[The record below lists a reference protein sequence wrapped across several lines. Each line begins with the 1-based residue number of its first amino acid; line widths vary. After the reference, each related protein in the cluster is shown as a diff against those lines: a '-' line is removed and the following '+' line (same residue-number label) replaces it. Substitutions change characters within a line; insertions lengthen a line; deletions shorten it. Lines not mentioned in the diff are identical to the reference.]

1 MPENTS
7 EPNQGHTGQ
16 IPVCHKCSIP
26 MQLKMTAPHKPRR
39 PLVLPADIL
48 EYLQVPH
55 MRALGDLDFRDVIG
69 RKRNDLLRTAHGCRR
84 FHYALRQVL
93 RDYGFEASNADS
105 EWYRRALVSLQA
117 MQTFA
122 TNRCVLGRLSWRP
135 RPVPSS
141 YADIQ
146 PAWAL

>member
-48 EYLQVPH
+48 E
-55 MRALGDLDFRDVIG
+55 
-69 RKRNDLLRTAHGCRR
+69 RTFKCPTCGH
-84 FHYALRQVL
+84 
-93 RDYGFEASNADS
+93 S
-105 EWYRRALVSLQA
+105 EIWIFGTL
-117 MQTFA
+117 
-122 TNRCVLGRLSWRP
+122 
-135 RPVPSS
+135 
-141 YADIQ
+141 
-146 PAWAL
+146 

>member
-1 MPENTS
+1 MLDPDAVEDDCTTQAAT
-7 EPNQGHTGQ
+7 PAG
-16 IPVCHKCSIP
+16 
-26 MQLKMTAPHKPRR
+26 APRR
-39 PLVLPADIL
+39 HLRT
-48 EYLQVPH
+48 YLQVPH